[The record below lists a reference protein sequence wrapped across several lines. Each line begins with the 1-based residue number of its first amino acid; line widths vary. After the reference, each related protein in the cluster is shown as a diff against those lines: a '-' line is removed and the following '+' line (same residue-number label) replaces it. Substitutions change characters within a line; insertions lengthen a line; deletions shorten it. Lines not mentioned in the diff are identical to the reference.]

1 MQTAGM
7 EVAMNP
13 TQQNPTT
20 ADLKNVN
27 PVNANPVGVNSALL
41 LLVCGE
47 ELSRRILKVVLEA
60 SGYRVIEARTVSEGM
75 RHCAPQGRRPALTVV
90 VAELGGGLWASLDL
104 LRSALHAAPL
114 LVMSPEEV
122 GWLLDT
128 LQGHELGHPV
138 SQENAF
144 ARRDGAGM
152 VASGPHGQW
161 LARVRLVLQEGCVE
175 NKEGF
180 FALAG

>member
-13 TQQNPTT
+13 AKVKPT
-20 ADLKNVN
+20 
-27 PVNANPVGVNSALL
+27 NAHSISVNSALL

-60 SGYRVIEARTVSEGM
+60 SGYRVIEARTVTEGM
-75 RHCAPQGRRPALTVV
+75 RHCAPQGRHPALTVV

-104 LRSALHAAPL
+104 LRSALNASPL

-128 LQGHELGHPV
+128 LQGNDGGD
-138 SQENAF
+138 ENAL
-144 ARRDGAGM
+144 AGG
-152 VASGPHGQW
+152 VHRSGPHGQW

-175 NKEGF
+175 SKEGV